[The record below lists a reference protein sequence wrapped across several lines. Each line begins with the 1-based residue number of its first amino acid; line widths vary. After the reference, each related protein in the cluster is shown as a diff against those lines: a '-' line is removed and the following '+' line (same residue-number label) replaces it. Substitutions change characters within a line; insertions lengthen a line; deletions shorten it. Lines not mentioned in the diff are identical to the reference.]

1 MRLKQAL
8 HIRTRQ
14 ISEANDPGR
23 EVSFLRLP
31 CQPGGFAHRI
41 GRVELRLH
49 VNRSHEWQSA
59 CIREVIGRLVVAAD
73 GLVVTDEVD
82 DSRVG
87 MDPYVV
93 VVHVPQMVMGVRDRG
108 NVDHGCLLR
117 ACR

>member
-1 MRLKQAL
+1 MGFKQAL
-8 HIRTRQ
+8 HVRAGQ

-23 EVSFLRLP
+23 EASFLRLS

-49 VNRSHEWQSA
+49 VNRSHDRESA

-73 GLVVTDEVD
+73 GLVVSDEVD

-93 VVHVPQMVMGVRDRG
+93 IVHVPEMVMGIRDG
-108 NVDHGCLLR
+108 GDVVHGCLLR